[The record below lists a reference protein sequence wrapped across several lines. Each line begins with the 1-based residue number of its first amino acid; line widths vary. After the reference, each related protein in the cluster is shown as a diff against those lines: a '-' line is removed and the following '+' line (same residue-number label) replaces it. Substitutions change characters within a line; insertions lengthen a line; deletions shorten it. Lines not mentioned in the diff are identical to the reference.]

1 MTCGSISKIPLMLN
15 LIILDRI
22 SLNVFRAWLLQFRAS
37 KSISINHFLF
47 WRWELSCGE
56 LISSP
61 FTSCFVVYSHPT
73 STLTLWNTRQ
83 YKIVQSDTSTVES
96 PVSSSVWQEAP
107 QIICGTLTSPSPAG
121 KTRKEDGFHPDEDE
135 DV

>member
-22 SLNVFRAWLLQFRAS
+22 SSNVFRAWLLQFTAS

-73 STLTLWNTRQ
+73 STLKLWNTRQ
-83 YKIVQSDTSTVES
+83 YKVVQSDTKTVES
-96 PVSSSVWQEAP
+96 PLSSVQLCVAGGPTNHLRDTDFSFSCWEDTQRRW
-107 QIICGTLTSPSPAG
+107 LSP
-121 KTRKEDGFHPDEDE
+121 
-135 DV
+135 

>member
-22 SLNVFRAWLLQFRAS
+22 SLNVFRAWLLQFTAS

-61 FTSCFVVYSHPT
+61 FTSCFVVYSPH
-73 STLTLWNTRQ
+73 Q
-83 YKIVQSDTSTVES
+83 YLEAVEYSAVQNSTVRHKYS
-96 PVSSSVWQEAP
+96 GVSSVQLCVAGGPTNHLRDTDFSFSCWEDTQRRW
-107 QIICGTLTSPSPAG
+107 LSP
-121 KTRKEDGFHPDEDE
+121 
-135 DV
+135 